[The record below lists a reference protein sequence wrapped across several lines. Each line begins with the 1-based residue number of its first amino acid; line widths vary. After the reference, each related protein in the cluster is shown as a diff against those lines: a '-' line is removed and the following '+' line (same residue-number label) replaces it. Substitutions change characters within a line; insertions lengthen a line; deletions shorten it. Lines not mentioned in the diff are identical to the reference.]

1 MPRLYEKFYRW
12 LKTDEISADN
22 LNPRFESLDDRLF
35 PLEAIVISW
44 EQALAVVQ
52 DRVLLRSEEVIAGLR
67 NRLIEITQLAW
78 LTGRSGTSVIL
89 ATDTDVSLL
98 IDEAD
103 RPLFTPGPFAVI
115 SRTSDPYAYAIVRTA
130 GFDRVRGQW
139 DVRVVAAA
147 GDLATAHTDWSIAA
161 VAGSSLSQMVWLAE
175 GKTARD
181 ATLAARDLAKIYAER
196 TASDL
201 LITGLNK
208 AGAETAAGIATTKAD
223 EARAAADRAATFDP
237 STFATKT
244 SVAAQ
249 FTALKGTVSASYDT
263 LGKLEAGVTA
273 NATATG
279 NLANAVGT
287 HTTDIAALKVGVAEA
302 KRLASLAIALGG

>member
-1 MPRLYEKFYRW
+1 MPRLFDKLYRW
-12 LKTDEISADN
+12 GKNDFVSADN
-22 LNPRFESLDDRLF
+22 LNPRFESIDDRLF
-35 PLEAIVISW
+35 PLEAVVISW
-44 EQALAVVQ
+44 EQALATVQ
-52 DRVLLRSEEVIAGLR
+52 DRVLQRSEDVISGLR
-67 NRLIEITQLAW
+67 DRLVSITQLSW

-89 ATDTDVSLL
+89 ATDTDVSLI

-130 GFDRVRGQW
+130 GFDRTRGQW

-181 ATLAARDLAKIYAER
+181 ATIAARDLAKIYADR

-201 LITGLNK
+201 IITGMNK
-208 AGAETAAGIATTKAD
+208 SGAEAAAKIATDKAA
-223 EARAAADRAATFDP
+223 EAGAAADRAATFDP
-237 STFATKT
+237 STFATKAFVT
-244 SVAAQ
+244 GQ

-273 NATATG
+273 NATATS
-279 NLANAVGT
+279 NLANVVGG
-287 HTTDIAALKVGVAEA
+287 HTTDIAAIVRARA
-302 KRLASLAIALGG
+302 DHDFFARFFGG

>member
-1 MPRLYEKFYRW
+1 MPRLFERFYKW
-12 LKTDEISADN
+12 AQTDFVTADN
-22 LNPRFESLDDRLF
+22 LNPRFQSIDDRLF

-52 DRVLLRSEEVIAGLR
+52 DRVLLRSEDVIAGLR
-67 NRLIEITQLAW
+67 NRLVEITQLAW
-78 LTGRSGTSVIL
+78 LTGHSGTSVIL

-147 GDLATAHTDWSIAA
+147 GDLASAHTDWSIAA

-196 TASDL
+196 TAADVLS
-201 LITGLNK
+201 TGMNK
-208 AGAETAAGIATTKAD
+208 AGAEASAKIATDKAG
-223 EARAAADRAATFDP
+223 ESAASAAAAATFDP
-237 STFATKT
+237 SSYPTKT
-244 SVAAQ
+244 AVTAQ

-279 NLANAVGT
+279 NLANAVGVN
-287 HTTDIAALKVGVAEA
+287 TTDIAALKVGVAEA

>member
-1 MPRLYEKFYRW
+1 MPSLYEKLYRW
-12 LKTDEISADN
+12 LPRTPITDTE
-22 LNPRFESLDDRLF
+22 LNVRFESVDGRLV

-44 EQALAVVQ
+44 EQALAVVE
-52 DRVLLRSEEVIAGLR
+52 DRVLQRSEDVIAGLR
-67 NRLIEITQLAW
+67 NRLVEITQLAW
-78 LTGRSGTSVIL
+78 LTGRSGTSVVL
-89 ATDTDVSLL
+89 ATDTDVSLI
-98 IDEAD
+98 IDEAN

-130 GFDRVRGQW
+130 GYDRTRGQW

-196 TASDL
+196 TAADVLS
-201 LITGLNK
+201 TGLNR
-208 AGAETAAGIATTKAD
+208 AGAESAAAIANTKAG
-223 EARAAADRAATFDP
+223 EAAASAAAAATFDP
-237 STFATKT
+237 STYATKT
-244 SVAAQ
+244 AVAAQ
-249 FTALKGTVSASYDT
+249 FATIKGTVSASYDT
-263 LGKLEAGVTA
+263 LGKLEAGITA

-279 NLANAVGT
+279 NLANAVGVNAT
-287 HTTDIAALKVGVAEA
+287 AVAEA